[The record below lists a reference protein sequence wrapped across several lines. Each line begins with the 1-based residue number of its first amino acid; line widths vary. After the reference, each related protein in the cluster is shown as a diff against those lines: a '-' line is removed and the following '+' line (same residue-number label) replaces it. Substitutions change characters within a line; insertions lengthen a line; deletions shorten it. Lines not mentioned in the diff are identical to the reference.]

1 VTDARTLADRLAAYT
16 EDLLAERLP
25 DLTALLAGLT
35 GAEQAELLEALA
47 AVRTLKAAHQEGP
60 PPTAAFLRQL
70 DQQVEAEIARL
81 AADGAQAATAPNT
94 GVDQPQ
100 VIVARPPWR
109 RLVAAGQRA
118 LAALRPSAP
127 GGSLRLAT
135 AVLLV
140 LVVGLQ
146 VQFVR
151 QVRQLE
157 TRNQFLAARLEAL
170 GPTRLSPLSL
180 PRVTAPPPAP
190 PGTAPREDPGL
201 EALLAGLDLRRQIE
215 RRIQELEQAL
225 PAQTG
230 ADRRQTE
237 TLLRELTALL
247 RR

>member
-1 VTDARTLADRLAAYT
+1 VTDSRTLADRVAAYT
-16 EDLLAERLP
+16 EDLLAERRPDLAALLT
-25 DLTALLAGLT
+25 DLTA
-35 GAEQAELLEALA
+35 AEQAEILEALA
-47 AVRTLKAAHQEGP
+47 AVRALKAAHQEVP
-60 PPTAAFLRQL
+60 PPTAAFLQL
-70 DQQVEAEIARL
+70 IDQQVEAEIARL
-81 AADGAQAATAPNT
+81 AADGAQAVTAPNT

-109 RLVAAGQRA
+109 RLVAAGERA

-127 GGSLRLAT
+127 GGRLRLAT

-157 TRNQFLAARLEAL
+157 TRNRILAARLEAL

-180 PRVTAPPPAP
+180 PRVTAPPPGT
-190 PGTAPREDPGL
+190 PGTTPREDPAL
-201 EALLAGLDLRRQIE
+201 QALLAGLDLRRQIE
-215 RRIQELEQAL
+215 RRIQELNQAL

-237 TLLRELTALL
+237 ALLREFKALL